1 MSPSP
6 AAVALPAAALSS
18 GVFLPAL
25 AVVALTLAVTVRMF
39 LERVRQIRAER
50 IPFREI
56 PSGSQMAT
64 RFADT
69 RAADNYRNLFEA
81 PVLFYLALVVAAF
94 AGLATPL
101 VLGLAWTYVALR
113 IVHSWIHCTY
123 NRVKHRF
130 YAFALGTLV
139 LVVLWIVLAA
149 HLLAG

>member
-1 MSPSP
+1 M
-6 AAVALPAAALSS
+6 AAALPAGASIAAG

-25 AVVALTLAVTVRMF
+25 AMVALTVAVTVRMF
-39 LERVRQIRAER
+39 LERLRQIRAER
-50 IPFREI
+50 IPCREI

-81 PVLFYLALVVAAF
+81 PVLFYLELVVAAF
-94 AGLATPL
+94 AGLGTPL

-113 IVHSWIHCTY
+113 VVHSWIHCTY

-130 YAFALGTLV
+130 YAFALSTLV
-139 LVVLWIVLAA
+139 LVVLWIVLATR
-149 HLLAG
+149 LLAG

>member
-1 MSPSP
+1 M
-6 AAVALPAAALSS
+6 AAALPAGASFAAG

-25 AVVALTLAVTVRMF
+25 AMVALTVAVTVRMF
-39 LERVRQIRAER
+39 LERVRQIRADR

-69 RAADNYRNLFEA
+69 RAADNYRNLFEL

-113 IVHSWIHCTY
+113 VVHSWIHCTY
-123 NRVKHRF
+123 NRVRHRF

-139 LVVLWIVLAA
+139 LVVLWGVLAA

>member
-1 MSPSP
+1 MV
-6 AAVALPAAALSS
+6 AALPAGAMFVTD

-25 AVVALTLAVTVRMF
+25 AMVALTFAVTMRMF
-39 LERVRQIRAER
+39 TERVRQIRSER

-81 PVLFYLALVVAAF
+81 PVLFYLALVVAALG
-94 AGLATPL
+94 GLATPL
-101 VLGLAWTYVALR
+101 VLGLAWAYVACRVL
-113 IVHSWIHCTY
+113 HSWIHCTY

-130 YAFALGTLV
+130 YAFAASTLV
-139 LVVLWIVLAA
+139 LCALWVVLAIHVVGA
-149 HLLAG
+149 